1 MYDLYMKEEYKDGGG
16 EKKAMFHKVGV
27 AFDAKKGGF
36 DLVIAP
42 GVAIS
47 GKPMS
52 GRARNGR
59 GPSTMA
65 PTSLNDGPLLIG
77 AVRAYPD
84 HKADWIVIETAKDN
98 PHGYGRVVCWVPM
111 SGMADARMI
120 KALPDL
126 LKDAEP
132 FAALGR
138 ELAEGGC

>member
-1 MYDLYMKEEYKDGGG
+1 M
-16 EKKAMFHKVGV
+16 
-27 AFDAKKGGF
+27 
-36 DLVIAP
+36 
-42 GVAIS
+42 
-47 GKPMS
+47 
-52 GRARNGR
+52 
-59 GPSTMA
+59 
-65 PTSLNDGPLLIG
+65 NDGPLLTG

-98 PHGYGRVVCWVPM
+98 PHGYGKVVCWVPM

-138 ELAEGGC
+138 ELAQEDGDAPLIMAPTVKLEITVGDLQRIAAACAKAFPPKMDIPPGVRVKRGSRKAFKPKGQKY